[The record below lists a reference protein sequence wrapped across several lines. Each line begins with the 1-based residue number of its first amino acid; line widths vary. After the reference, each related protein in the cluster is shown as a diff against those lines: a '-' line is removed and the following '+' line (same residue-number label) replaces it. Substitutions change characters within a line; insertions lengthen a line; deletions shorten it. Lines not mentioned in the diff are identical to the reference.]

1 MSQLPQ
7 NNEAFDNN
15 PEYTKLY
22 QEDDSEQPEVDD
34 TDDWSLHESELPPD
48 PQRSQAG
55 EKAATFSLLF
65 GFLGPLSFVPG
76 LWWFTY
82 GPGDNGLLIVI
93 GAPLPNVLGLWQ
105 AFVARRRGTRAVGG
119 LVLNG
124 LGLCF
129 FIGIDVL
136 FILILNALSGIN

>member
-7 NNEAFDNN
+7 NNEDFDYS
-15 PEYTKLY
+15 PEYAKLY
-22 QEDDSEQPEVDD
+22 QENDSLQSEADD
-34 TDDWSLHESELPPD
+34 TDEWSQRASELPPEVQGAQD
-48 PQRSQAG
+48 G
-55 EKAATFSLLF
+55 ERAANFSLLL
-65 GFLGPLSFVPG
+65 GFLAPLSFVLG
-76 LWWFTY
+76 LWWFAY

-93 GAPLPNVLGLWQ
+93 GGPLPNVLGLWQ
-105 AFVARRRGTRAVGG
+105 AFVARRRGTRAIGG

-136 FILILNALSGIN
+136 IILILNALSGIH